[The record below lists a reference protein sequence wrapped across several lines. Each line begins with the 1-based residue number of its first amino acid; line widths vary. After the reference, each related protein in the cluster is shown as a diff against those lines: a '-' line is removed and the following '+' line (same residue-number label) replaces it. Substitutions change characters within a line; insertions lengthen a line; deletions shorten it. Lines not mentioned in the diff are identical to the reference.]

1 MLYIVFILVLA
12 GFIALVVWGLNKYS
26 ALGCISSIIGLIGTI
41 IFGIV
46 VVFSTII
53 VVDENV
59 YSDALYE
66 KYTARREAL
75 EWRLEQNY
83 TDNDNNLGATELYKE
98 IQEYNEDLASAKAN
112 RANPWLKI
120 YAGEYVDRLEFIEM
134 N

>member
-1 MLYIVFILVLA
+1 MLYVVFILALA
-12 GFIALVVWGLNKYS
+12 GFIALIVWGLDKYS
-26 ALGCISSIIGLIGTI
+26 TLGCISSIIGLIGTI

-46 VVFSTII
+46 VVSSTII

-98 IQEYNEDLASAKAN
+98 IQEYNEDLASAKSN

>member
-12 GFIALVVWGLNKYS
+12 GFIALIVWGLNKYS
-26 ALGCISSIIGLIGTI
+26 VLGCISSIVGIAGTI

-46 VVFSTII
+46 VVFSTIT
-53 VVDENV
+53 VVNENV
-59 YSDALYE
+59 YSDVLYE

>member
-1 MLYIVFILVLA
+1 MLYVVFILALA
-12 GFIALVVWGLNKYS
+12 GFIALAAWGFDKYS
-26 ALGCISSIIGLIGTI
+26 TLGYVSTIVGLLGAI

-46 VVFSTII
+46 VVFSTIT
-53 VVDENV
+53 VVNENA

-75 EWRLEQNY
+75 EWRLEQDY

>member
-1 MLYIVFILVLA
+1 MLYVVFILVLA
-12 GFIALVVWGLNKYS
+12 GFIALAIWGFDKYS
-26 ALGCISSIIGLIGTI
+26 ALGCLSSIVGIVGTI

-46 VVFSTII
+46 VVFSTIAVI
-53 VVDENV
+53 NENV

-75 EWRLEQNY
+75 EWRLEQDY

-98 IQEYNEDLASAKAN
+98 IQEYNEDLASAKSN

-120 YAGEYVDRLEFIEM
+120 YAGKYVDRLEFIELK
-134 N
+134 

>member
-1 MLYIVFILVLA
+1 MLYVVFILAFVA
-12 GFIALVVWGLNKYS
+12 FIALAAWGFDKYS
-26 ALGCISSIIGLIGTI
+26 TLGCMSSIVGLLGAV
-41 IFGIV
+41 IFGLV
-46 VVFSTII
+46 VVFSTIT

>member
-1 MLYIVFILVLA
+1 MQFLFLRSRALLLSQFGVLINILL
-12 GFIALVVWGLNKYS
+12 LGL
-26 ALGCISSIIGLIGTI
+26 SSIVGIIGTI

-46 VVFSTII
+46 VVFSTIAVI
-53 VVDENV
+53 NENV

-66 KYTARREAL
+66 KYTTRKATL
-75 EWRLEQNY
+75 EWRLEQDY

-98 IQEYNEDLASAKAN
+98 VQEYNEDLASAKSN

-120 YAGEYVDRLEFIEM
+120 YAGEYVDRLDFIEL

>member
-1 MLYIVFILVLA
+1 MLYVVFILALA
-12 GFIALVVWGLNKYS
+12 GFIALAVWGMNKYS
-26 ALGCISSIIGLIGTI
+26 ALGCVSSIVGFTGTI

-46 VVFSTII
+46 VVFSTIAVI
-53 VVDENV
+53 NENV

-66 KYTARREAL
+66 KYTTRREAL
-75 EWRLEQNY
+75 EWRLEQDY

-98 IQEYNEDLASAKAN
+98 VQEYNEDLASAKSN

-120 YAGEYVDRLEFIEM
+120 YAGEYVDRLDFIEL

>member
-12 GFIALVVWGLNKYS
+12 GFIALIVWGLNKYS
-26 ALGCISSIIGLIGTI
+26 AFGYISSIIGLIGTI

>member
-12 GFIALVVWGLNKYS
+12 GFIALIVWGLNKYS
-26 ALGCISSIIGLIGTI
+26 VLGCISSIVGIAGTI

-46 VVFSTII
+46 VVFSTITA
-53 VVDENV
+53 VNENV
-59 YSDALYE
+59 YSDVLYE

>member
-12 GFIALVVWGLNKYS
+12 GFIALVVWGLDQYS

-46 VVFSTII
+46 VVFSTIT
-53 VVDENV
+53 VVNENV
-59 YSDALYE
+59 YSGALYE

>member
-1 MLYIVFILVLA
+1 MLYVVFILVLA
-12 GFIALVVWGLNKYS
+12 GFIALAIWGFDKYS
-26 ALGCISSIIGLIGTI
+26 ALGCLSSIVGIVGTI

-46 VVFSTII
+46 VVFSTVAVIN
-53 VVDENV
+53 ENV

-75 EWRLEQNY
+75 EWRLEQDY

-120 YAGEYVDRLEFIEM
+120 YAGKYVDRLEFIELK
-134 N
+134 

>member
-1 MLYIVFILVLA
+1 MLYVVFILALA
-12 GFIALVVWGLNKYS
+12 GFIALIVWGLDKYS
-26 ALGCISSIIGLIGTI
+26 TLGCISSIIGLIGTI

-46 VVFSTII
+46 VVFSTIT